1 MKILYFFQEQDTPMF
16 RWQRVH
22 FIDELNRHGCEFDCI
37 NPLTFE
43 SAVEAN
49 EHVIHLLDSCRF
61 DLFFTN
67 VCYEKVLFPETLVRI
82 KEMGIP
88 SLCLRCDNL
97 VIPFNDKVL
106 APYFDLIWLTSWE
119 TQFLY
124 DKWGCTTFFAPYA
137 ANPFL
142 FQYRNDHPITHKVCF
157 IGTPYGSRAN
167 MINALTEGEIPIDLF
182 YGNNTQSK
190 VLSNSDVTYRKIQ
203 TPSRTSVLFHRLLF
217 PQGRKVL
224 LGTIKN
230 RITGHISINSSVFLT
245 HLPSVQPQDQGD
257 LYSEYAL
264 ALASTS
270 TNHTDILRHPLK
282 IINLRNFEIP
292 MSGGIEICRY
302 NPELAD
308 YFEDGKE
315 IVFYK
320 NNDELQDKARYY
332 LTTAS
337 DYDIRSIKI
346 AARKRAEGEHTW
358 WQRFTKAFGLLGLPY
373 SN

>member
-1 MKILYFFQEQDTPMF
+1 MKILYFFQEQNTPMF
-16 RWQRVH
+16 QWQRTH
-22 FIDELNRHGCEFDCI
+22 FIDELMHHGCDFVCI
-37 NPLTFE
+37 NPLAFE

-49 EHVIHLLDSCRF
+49 EQVIRLLDSSPV

-67 VCYEKVLFPETLVRI
+67 VCYEKVLFPETLVRV
-82 KEMGIP
+82 KKMGIP

-97 VIPFNDKVL
+97 VIPYNDKVL
-106 APYFDLIWLTSWE
+106 APYFDLVWLTSWE
-119 TQFLY
+119 TQHLY
-124 DKWGCTTFFAPYA
+124 DKWGCNTFFAPYA

-142 FQYRNDHPITHKVCF
+142 FKYRIDQAITHKVCF

-167 MINALTEGEIPIDLF
+167 MINALTKAEIPIDLF
-182 YGNNTQSK
+182 YGNN
-190 VLSNSDVTYRKIQ
+190 LHSDVTSNTKESYRKIQ
-203 TPSRTSVLFHRLLF
+203 TPSRTSVLIHRLLF
-217 PQGRKVL
+217 SQGRRVL
-224 LGTIKN
+224 MGTIKN
-230 RITGHISINSSVFLT
+230 RIIRHVTINPSDYLT
-245 HLPSVQPQDQGD
+245 HLPSVQPEEQCE
-257 LYSEYAL
+257 LYSAYVL

-270 TNHTDILRHPLK
+270 TNHTDVLRHPLK

-302 NPELAD
+302 NPELAE

-315 IVFYK
+315 IVFY
-320 NNDELQDKARYY
+320 NDNDELEDKAKYY

-337 DYDIRSIKI
+337 DHEIHCIKS

-358 WQRFTKAFGLLGLPY
+358 WHRFTKAFDLLGLSY